1 MAETAADA
9 PTVLVVDDEV
19 YIRDLVSSALRIAG
33 MTPLTAADGDR
44 ALVVVEEQRPD
55 LVVLDVGLPGRDG
68 FDVCRTLR
76 DRGDQ
81 VPVIFLTARDAKED
95 MLQGFTKGGDDYL
108 TKPFSLDELVARV
121 RAVLRR
127 TRQQQPASPPVAPTL
142 SYADLVLDEAGM
154 RVTRGGDPVSLSPTE
169 FKLLRFLLRN
179 REQVVSKA
187 QILDHVWEYDFDGNA
202 SVVEN
207 YISYLR
213 KKVDDREPKLLHTV
227 RGFGYVLRVD
237 P

>member
-1 MAETAADA
+1 MTAGVPPAA
-9 PTVLVVDDEV
+9 HVPRVLVVDDEL

-33 MTPLTAADGDR
+33 MEPVTVADGTEALR
-44 ALVVVEEQRPD
+44 AVERDRPD
-55 LVVLDVGLPGRDG
+55 LVVLDVGLPGVDG
-68 FDVCRTLR
+68 FTVCRQLR

-81 VPVIFLTARDAKED
+81 VPVVFLTARDDKED
-95 MLQGFTKGGDDYL
+95 MLQGFTKGGDDYM
-108 TKPFSLDELVARV
+108 TKPFSLDELIARV

-127 TRQQQPASPPVAPTL
+127 TRQAEPETSRLT
-142 SYADLVLDEAGM
+142 YDDLELDESTM
-154 RVTRGGDPVSLSPTE
+154 RVRRGDEVIALSPTE
-169 FKLLRFLLRN
+169 FKLLRFLLRHK
-179 REQVVSKA
+179 EQVVSKA

-213 KKVDDREPKLLHTV
+213 KKLDHRDPKLIHTV
-227 RGFGYVLRVD
+227 RGFGYVLRRD